1 MTKTT
6 VNLLPI
12 PDGNISEDSFDEE
25 QDSDDSDYEAHNT
38 NDLDDEVV
46 EQESSEEVEQ
56 ESNKEVDVDKNSD
69 SDLDQ
74 KKIPKG
80 KSKGAKQGNPNEK
93 VLFCIDI

>member
-12 PDGNISEDSFDEE
+12 PDGNISEDSFDE

-46 EQESSEEVEQ
+46 EQESNE
-56 ESNKEVDVDKNSD
+56 EVDVDKNSD
-69 SDLDQ
+69 TD
-74 KKIPKG
+74 
-80 KSKGAKQGNPNEK
+80 
-93 VLFCIDI
+93 